1 MKFFISSLIISLA
14 LLSACTKSQK
24 QEVKPEPVSIDT
36 IPTMVMQI
44 QKCSRLY
51 TTEYKI
57 RRIITHN
64 DKKQMSGSIMSKKF
78 TIDIP
83 VGERQIAIPV
93 NATLKAYVDLS
104 SFSSDNI
111 RKKGEKIEVVLPD
124 PQIIMTSTKIDHD
137 EVKQHV
143 AMLRSNFTDE
153 ELTRFQQQGRDS
165 IINDIPKL
173 GLIEA
178 SRESSARTI
187 IPILEQMGYKQ
198 ENITVTFRKRFTL
211 SDLPKLLKNGEI

>member
-14 LLSACTKSQK
+14 LLSACTKSEK

-93 NATLKAYVDLS
+93 NATLKAYIDLS
-104 SFSSDNI
+104 SFSADNI
-111 RKKGEKIEVVLPD
+111 R
-124 PQIIMTSTKIDHD
+124 
-137 EVKQHV
+137 
-143 AMLRSNFTDE
+143 
-153 ELTRFQQQGRDS
+153 
-165 IINDIPKL
+165 
-173 GLIEA
+173 
-178 SRESSARTI
+178 
-187 IPILEQMGYKQ
+187 
-198 ENITVTFRKRFTL
+198 
-211 SDLPKLLKNGEI
+211 

>member
-1 MKFFISSLIISLA
+1 
-14 LLSACTKSQK
+14 
-24 QEVKPEPVSIDT
+24 
-36 IPTMVMQI
+36 
-44 QKCSRLY
+44 
-51 TTEYKI
+51 
-57 RRIITHN
+57 
-64 DKKQMSGSIMSKKF
+64 MSKKF

-93 NATLKAYVDLS
+93 NATLKAYVNLS
-104 SFSSDNI
+104 SFSADNI
-111 RKKGEKIEVVLPD
+111 KKKGEKIEVILPD

-137 EVKQHV
+137 EVKQYV

-153 ELTRFQQQGRDS
+153 ELTRYQQQGRDS
-165 IINDIPKL
+165 IIKDIPKL

-187 IPILEQMGYKQ
+187 IPIFEQMGYKQ

>member
-14 LLSACTKSQK
+14 LLSACTKSEK

-93 NATLKAYVDLS
+93 NAVD
-104 SFSSDNI
+104 NR

-153 ELTRFQQQGRDS
+153 ELTRYQQQGRDS

-187 IPILEQMGYKQ
+187 IPILVQMGYKQ

>member
-111 RKKGEKIEVVLPD
+111 KKKGEKIEVVLPD
-124 PQIIMTSTKIDHD
+124 PKIIMTSTKIDHD

-153 ELTRFQQQGRDS
+153 ELTRYQQQGRDS
-165 IINDIPKL
+165 IIN
-173 GLIEA
+173 A